1 VNNTRPK
8 KADNHDIA
16 ISNQQDL
23 IATLYG
29 YIALKID
36 FIGAKS
42 KMGDLFV
49 SDTAH
54 L

>member
-23 IATLYG
+23 IATLKG

-42 KMGDLFV
+42 RMGDLFV
-49 SDTAH
+49 SDTAS